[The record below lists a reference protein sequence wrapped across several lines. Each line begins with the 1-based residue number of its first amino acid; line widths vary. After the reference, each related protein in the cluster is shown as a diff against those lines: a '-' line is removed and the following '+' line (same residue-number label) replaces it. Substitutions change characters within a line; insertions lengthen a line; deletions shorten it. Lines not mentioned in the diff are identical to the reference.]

1 VLLLLLVLVLVLL
14 AMVRLEGERAAR
26 SEQQSRLR
34 GSMDGAR
41 VVARA
46 PCCTA
51 AVVAR

>member
-1 VLLLLLVLVLVLL
+1 MLLLLLVLVLL